1 MEYKQTLNKVRA
13 LLSIEVKLAQ
23 ATLIDGVTI
32 LEAEAFE
39 PDYSV
44 GIVTEEGIIPA
55 PVGVHET
62 TEGMIITVEVDGI
75 IKSVEQKAAEEVEV
89 EAAEEV
95 TPQGGAK
102 KVVETISKETF
113 FEEVKVEIEKL
124 ESENSA
130 LKVELAETKKQL
142 KLASVKPISFNPEPQ
157 TKSVAEMTP
166 LEKHRLFKQTLI
178 K

>member
-44 GIVTEEGIIPA
+44 GIVTEDGIIPA
-55 PVGVHET
+55 PIGVHET
-62 TEGMIITVEVDGI
+62 TDGMIITVEVEGI
-75 IKSVEQKAAEEVEV
+75 IKSVEMKKEEPPVEV
-89 EAAEEV
+89 EIEASES
-95 TPQGGAK
+95 PK

-124 ESENSA
+124 ESENTA
-130 LKVELAETKKQL
+130 LKVELAEVKKQL
-142 KLASVKPISFNPEPQ
+142 ELASVKPIAFNPEVKQ
-157 TKSVAEMTP
+157 TKSVSEMTP
-166 LEKHRLFKQTLI
+166 LEKHRHFKQTQI
-178 K
+178 N

>member
-44 GIVTEEGIIPA
+44 GIVTEDGIIPA

-62 TEGMIITVEVDGI
+62 TEGMIITVEVEGI
-75 IKSVEQKAAEEVEV
+75 IKSVEMKKEEPAVEV
-89 EAAEEV
+89 EIEASE
-95 TPQGGAK
+95 TPK

-142 KLASVKPISFNPEPQ
+142 ELASVKPISFNPEPQ

>member
-62 TEGMIITVEVDGI
+62 TEGMIITVEVEGI
-75 IKSVEQKAAEEVEV
+75 IKSVEMKKEEPAVEV
-89 EAAEEV
+89 EIEASE
-95 TPQGGAK
+95 TPK

-142 KLASVKPISFNPEPQ
+142 ELASVKPISFNPEPQ